1 MMMMVIIIIRS
12 TGSDYVSEMWP
23 PAGLLLIPQ
32 TIYEHGE
39 PRWNK
44 ISREKLLILQPEVS
58 DKYQQRHLA
67 AKQEEVAK

>member
-1 MMMMVIIIIRS
+1 M
-12 TGSDYVSEMWP
+12 
-23 PAGLLLIPQ
+23 
-32 TIYEHGE
+32 IYEHGE

-44 ISREKLLILQPEVS
+44 ISMEKLLILQPEVS